1 MVCKEAHNLQSDDR
15 ISLSV
20 TPGITT
26 SFDIEFDEVTK
37 RTIIDPLEFGA
48 SGVDTSNDTITII
61 GHGYKTGD
69 KVLYKSSNPANP
81 LFHNFTYFV
90 ARIDKNTFRLCQT
103 AFRSKK
109 IVPDAISF
117 TSTDLI
123 IRLLL

>member
-37 RTIIDPLEFGA
+37 RTIINPLEFGA
-48 SGVDTSNDTITII
+48 SGVDTSEDTITIS

-69 KVLYKSSNPANP
+69 KVLYQSSNPITP
-81 LFHNFTYFV
+81 LSVSYTHLTLPTTVFV
-90 ARIDKNTFRLCQT
+90 
-103 AFRSKK
+103 
-109 IVPDAISF
+109 
-117 TSTDLI
+117 
-123 IRLLL
+123 